1 MSKLTVSTFS
11 PDWGLPTSGPFAL
24 KLLKW
29 LDLAGIP
36 YDQVFE
42 DVPSK
47 GPKGKSPWI
56 ELDGERIG
64 DSEVI
69 IQLLARRSGFDID
82 RGLADE
88 QRALSHTLRR
98 MLEEHFHMVFEWE
111 LFVHP
116 AGIEAVRGMA
126 ARMVPGIMVG
136 PVATMI
142 CRHFR
147 NQLGA
152 RGMARH
158 SAETIAAKGKAD
170 LDAVEAI
177 LGDKPFLVGNRPSMA
192 DVSAYGLLG
201 PMAAWPMRTPVADS
215 IKSRPRLRAYLQRIA
230 EAKAEQR
237 VAA

>member
-11 PDWGLPTSGPFAL
+11 PEWGLPTSGPFAL

-42 DVPSK
+42 DVPFK

-56 ELDGERIG
+56 ELDGQRIG
-64 DSEVI
+64 DTEVI
-69 IQLLARRSGFDID
+69 IDLLVRRSRFDID
-82 RGLADE
+82 RGLSDE
-88 QRALSHTLRR
+88 ERAVSHALRR
-98 MLEEHFHMVFEWE
+98 MLEEHFHMVLEWE

-116 AGIEAVRGMA
+116 AGVQAVRTMA
-126 ARMVPGIMVG
+126 ARMVPGPLAG
-136 PVATMI
+136 PAASMF

-147 NQLGA
+147 NQLRA

-158 SAETIAAKGKAD
+158 SAPTIAAKGKAD
-170 LDAVEAI
+170 LDAVEVI
-177 LGDKPFLVGNRPSMA
+177 LGDKQFLVANRPSMA
-192 DVSAYGLLG
+192 DLSAYGLLG
-201 PMAAWPMRTPVADS
+201 PMAAWPMHTPVADS
-215 IKSRPRLRAYLQRIA
+215 IKSRPRLQAYLTRVA

-237 VAA
+237 AAA

>member
-1 MSKLTVSTFS
+1 MPNLTVSTFS

-29 LDLAGIP
+29 LDLAGLS

-64 DSEVI
+64 DSEAI
-69 IQLLARRSGFDID
+69 IELLAQRSGFDID
-82 RGLADE
+82 RGLSDE

-116 AGIEAVRGMA
+116 EGINAVRGMA
-126 ARMVPGIMVG
+126 ARMVPAIMVG

-158 SAETIAAKGKAD
+158 SPATIAAKGKAD
-170 LDAVEAI
+170 LDAIEAI
-177 LGDKPFLVGNRPSMA
+177 LGDKPFLVSNHPSMA
-192 DVSAYGLLG
+192 DMSAYGLLG

-215 IKSRPRLRAYLQRIA
+215 IKNRPRLRTYLQRVA

-237 VAA
+237 AAA

>member
-11 PDWGLPTSGPFAL
+11 PQWGLPTSGPFAL

-36 YDQVFE
+36 YEQVFE
-42 DVPSK
+42 DIPSK

-56 ELDGERIG
+56 ELDGQRIG
-64 DSEVI
+64 DSEAI
-69 IQLLARRSGFDID
+69 IELMAQRSGFDIEHD
-82 RGLADE
+82 LSAE
-88 QRALSHTLRR
+88 QRAVSHALRR
-98 MLEEHFHMVFEWE
+98 MIEEHFHMVLEWE

-116 AGIEAVRGMA
+116 AGVEAVRTMA
-126 ARMVPGIMVG
+126 ARMVPGTLVG
-136 PVATMI
+136 PAAAMF

-147 NQLGA
+147 RQLRA

-158 SAETIAAKGKAD
+158 SAQTIAAKGKAD

-177 LGDKPFLVGNRPSMA
+177 LGDKPFIVANRPSMT
-192 DVSAYGLLG
+192 DVSVYGLLA
-201 PMAAWPMRTPVADS
+201 PMAAWPMRTPVADN
-215 IKSRPRLRAYLQRIA
+215 IKSRPRLLGYLQRVA
-230 EAKAEQR
+230 EARAEQR

>member
-1 MSKLTVSTFS
+1 MPKLTVSTFS

-29 LDLAGIP
+29 LDLANIP
-36 YDQVFE
+36 YDHVFE

-56 ELDGERIG
+56 EFDGERIG

-69 IQLLARRSGFDID
+69 IELLARRSGFNID
-82 RGLADE
+82 AGLTEE

-98 MLEEHFHMVFEWE
+98 MLEEHFHMLLEWE

-126 ARMVPGIMVG
+126 ARVAPGIVAA
-136 PVATMI
+136 PVAAMI

-147 NQLGA
+147 TQLTA
-152 RGMARH
+152 RGIARH
-158 SAETIAAKGKAD
+158 DAATIAAKGKAD
-170 LDAVEAI
+170 LDAIEAI
-177 LGDKPFLVGNRPSMA
+177 LGDKPFLVASHPSMA
-192 DVSAYGLLG
+192 DLSAYGLLG
-201 PMAAWPMRTPVADS
+201 PMAAWPMPTPVADS
-215 IKSRPRLRAYLQRIA
+215 IKSRPGLLAYLQRVA
-230 EAKAEQR
+230 EAKAEAR

>member
-36 YDQVFE
+36 YVQVFQ

-56 ELDGERIG
+56 ELNGERIG

-69 IQLLARRSGFDID
+69 IDLLARRTGFDID
-82 RGLADE
+82 RGLTDDE
-88 QRALSHTLRR
+88 RAISHMLRR

-126 ARMVPGIMVG
+126 ARMVPGMMVG
-136 PVATMI
+136 PVAAMV

-152 RGMARH
+152 RGIARH
-158 SAETIAAKGKAD
+158 SAETIAAKGSAD
-170 LDAVEAI
+170 LDAIEAI
-177 LGDKPFLVGNRPSMA
+177 LGDKPFLVTSRPSMA

-201 PMAAWPMRTPVADS
+201 PMSAWPMHTPVADN
-215 IKSRPRLRAYLQRIA
+215 IKSRPKLQAYLQRVA

>member
-1 MSKLTVSTFS
+1 MPKLTVSTFS

-29 LDLAGIP
+29 LDLANIP
-36 YDQVFE
+36 YDHVFE

-69 IQLLARRSGFDID
+69 IELLARRSGFNID
-82 RGLADE
+82 AGLTEE

-98 MLEEHFHMVFEWE
+98 MLEEHFHMLLEWE

-126 ARMVPGIMVG
+126 ARVVPGIAAA
-136 PVATMI
+136 PVAAMI

-147 NQLGA
+147 TQLTA
-152 RGMARH
+152 RGIARH
-158 SAETIAAKGKAD
+158 DAATIAAKGKAD
-170 LDAVEAI
+170 LDAIEAI
-177 LGDKPFLVGNRPSMA
+177 LGDKPFLVASHPAMA
-192 DVSAYGLLG
+192 DLSAYGLLG
-201 PMAAWPMRTPVADS
+201 PMAAWPMPTPVADS
-215 IKSRPRLRAYLQRIA
+215 IKSRPGLLAYLQRVA
-230 EAKAEQR
+230 EAKAEAR